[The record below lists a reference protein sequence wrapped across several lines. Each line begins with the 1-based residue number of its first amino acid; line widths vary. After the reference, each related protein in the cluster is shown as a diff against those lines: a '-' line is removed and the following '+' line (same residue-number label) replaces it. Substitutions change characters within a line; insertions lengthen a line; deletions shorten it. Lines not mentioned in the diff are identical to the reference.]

1 MFAYLL
7 QSTTKENIWDLS
19 VLPTEMSLQT
29 LLGYRFRKYSFSPN
43 RFKTT
48 SAASDMQKN
57 LSSMLDRKLFL
68 PNEVTQFEDLADT
81 LHMLTGNSLMSAYLI
96 MVARRPSLPL
106 SETLITIPHP
116 KQRAVIQLFGIISM
130 PTF

>member
-1 MFAYLL
+1 
-7 QSTTKENIWDLS
+7 
-19 VLPTEMSLQT
+19 
-29 LLGYRFRKYSFSPN
+29 
-43 RFKTT
+43 
-48 SAASDMQKN
+48 MQKN
-57 LSSMLDRKLFL
+57 LSSMLDRRLFL
-68 PNEVTQFEDLADT
+68 PNEVTQFEDLAD
-81 LHMLTGNSLMSAYLI
+81 MFTGNSLMSAYLI

>member
-1 MFAYLL
+1 
-7 QSTTKENIWDLS
+7 
-19 VLPTEMSLQT
+19 
-29 LLGYRFRKYSFSPN
+29 
-43 RFKTT
+43 
-48 SAASDMQKN
+48 MQKN

-81 LHMLTGNSLMSAYLI
+81 LYMLTGNSLMSAYLI

>member
-1 MFAYLL
+1 
-7 QSTTKENIWDLS
+7 
-19 VLPTEMSLQT
+19 
-29 LLGYRFRKYSFSPN
+29 
-43 RFKTT
+43 
-48 SAASDMQKN
+48 MQKN

-116 KQRAVIQLFGIISM
+116 KQRAVIQLFGNINANVLKARHLKTKNRFDLSVNLILILKISQLKRVYLRSKCAI
-130 PTF
+130 